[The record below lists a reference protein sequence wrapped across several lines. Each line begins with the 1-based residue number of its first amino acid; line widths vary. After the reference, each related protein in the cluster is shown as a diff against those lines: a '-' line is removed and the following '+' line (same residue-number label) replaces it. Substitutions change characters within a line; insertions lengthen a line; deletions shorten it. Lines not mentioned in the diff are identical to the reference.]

1 MATITDIAKMAGVST
16 STVSHV
22 VNKTRY
28 VSPELVERVEK
39 IIQEL
44 EHPPNFVI
52 KKKKVFSFPSTT
64 ATKYILFLKSDSN
77 SNFQLQIEK
86 QVEISLQNTEYTL
99 LSFEYGSDNKRLNI
113 LNQYLMHTPDIV
125 GAMVFPDE
133 KNMIQKAFL
142 SYCSFP
148 VIILGRKLEEYT
160 ADSILSDSFEG
171 GYKATRHLIKN
182 GHEQIAFLGSYDNN
196 GRPIQRLLGFEHA
209 MKEHAV
215 TINTDFI
222 LTNLYSKQEIYN
234 ALDQLFSGYNVP
246 TAILAANYFVL
257 IPLLYY
263 IEAHNIICPNDVSIV
278 AFNEFDWAKL
288 HNPPLTTIEQNTTEI
303 GSRAVSILLEHMY
316 SKEVLPFQEIIL
328 PPKLNVRN
336 STCGIGR
343 GPFGEKAENIDSLLL
358 TPNEE
363 QTLREK
369 NYTAAIS
376 FHYAGKSWMSLHQ
389 KGIKDIFDNLGISLI
404 AITDAH
410 FNPELQC
417 KQLESLRIMEP
428 DIIIAIPTDNK
439 KTAKAFHKIA
449 DSKSKLILITN
460 VPDGLTPDDYISC
473 VSVNEHS
480 HGRNMGH
487 GLGEYMQKHSL
498 TKLGMIT
505 HDANF
510 YATNQRD
517 QAAEQVLTEEY
528 PELKICSFAKFKMED
543 EVYKKTTELIKQH
556 PDIEAL
562 YISWEGPAM
571 EAMAALT
578 QLDRTDIA
586 IVTGDLDY
594 SIAQNMAK
602 GGMIKMIS
610 AQCPYEQ
617 GQAIALAAANALL
630 HKKTPSFIGIEPLIV
645 TPENLLKSWKK
656 VFKEE
661 PFAEL
666 KQAIKENPNY
676 IFSKN

>member
-44 EHPPNFVI
+44 EHPPNFVV
-52 KKKKVFSFPSTT
+52 KKKKIGIIPSPNT
-64 ATKYILFLKSDSN
+64 TKYILFLKSDGN

-86 QVEISLQNTEYTL
+86 QVEISLQNTPYSL
-99 LSFEYGSDNKRLNI
+99 LSFEYGSDIKRLAV
-113 LNQYLMHTPDIV
+113 LNQYLIHTPDVV

-133 KNMIQKAFL
+133 KDTIQKAFL
-142 SYCSFP
+142 SFCSFP
-148 VIILGRKLEEYT
+148 IIILGRKLTDYN
-160 ADSILSDSFEG
+160 ADSIMSDNYEG

-182 GHEQIAFLGSYDNN
+182 GHEQIAFLGSSHN
-196 GRPIQRLLGFEHA
+196 RSPKRLLGFEKA
-209 MKEHAV
+209 MEDYKI
-215 TINTDFI
+215 TINKNFI
-222 LTNLYSKQEIYN
+222 LTNLHTKQEIYN
-234 ALDQLFSGYNVP
+234 TLDLLFSGCPVP
-246 TAILAANYFVL
+246 TAILAANYSVL

-263 IEAHNIICPNDVSIV
+263 IEAHNIICPNDISIV

-288 HNPPLTTIEQNTTEI
+288 HNPPLTTIEQDTVKIGTYAVNT
-303 GSRAVSILLEHMY
+303 LLKRIQSNET
-316 SKEVLPFQEIIL
+316 LPFEEFIL
-328 PPKLNVRN
+328 PPALNVRN

-343 GPFGEKAENIDSLLL
+343 GPFGEKAETIDSLLL

-376 FHYAGKSWMSLHQ
+376 FHYAGKAWMTLHQ

-404 AITDAH
+404 AVMDAH

-428 DIIIAIPTDNK
+428 DIIIAIPTDNE
-439 KTAKAFHKIA
+439 KTASAFRKIT
-449 DSKSKLILITN
+449 KGNSKLILITN
-460 VPDGLTPDDYISC
+460 VPDGLTPQNYISC

-498 TKLGMIT
+498 TKLGIIK
-505 HDANF
+505 HEANF

-517 QAAEQVLTEEY
+517 SAAEQVLSEEY
-528 PELKICSFAKFKMED
+528 PELKICGYAKFKTEE
-543 EVYKKTTELIKQH
+543 EVYKKTIDLLKQH

-578 QLDRTDIA
+578 QLERTEIA

-630 HKKTPSFIGIEPLIV
+630 HKKTPSFIGIEPIIV

-661 PFAEL
+661 PFAQL
-666 KQAIKENPNY
+666 KQAMKENPNY
-676 IFSKN
+676 IFSRS